1 MVLMLFAV
9 SLLTSGVA
17 GGQVLVIV
25 MEGVTES
32 LLSHVPTPAMDA
44 LASQGVIVS
53 LKPEFPASLLPSLAA
68 MMTGQHT
75 EVTGILDSDVSDGQ
89 GGILTYSK
97 DPEFWSETYNL
108 TDIKVGHVS
117 NYLYKGKAILLY
129 LRSLIT
135 E

>member
-1 MVLMLFAV
+1 MVLMLFVV

-44 LASQGVIVS
+44 LASQGVLVG

-75 EVTGILDSDVSDGQ
+75 EVTGILDTEVSDGQ
-89 GGILTYSK
+89 GGILTYNK
-97 DPEFWSETYNL
+97 DPEFWSETYNNL
-108 TDIKVGHVS
+108 TDIKVSHYIYSFG
-117 NYLYKGKAILLY
+117 GK
-129 LRSLIT
+129 
-135 E
+135 

>member
-1 MVLMLFAV
+1 MVPMLFAV
-9 SLLTSGVA
+9 SLLTSSVA

-44 LASQGVIVS
+44 LASQGVMVS

-75 EVTGILDSDVSDGQ
+75 ELTGILDTEVSDGQ

-108 TDIKVGHVS
+108 TDIKVGHQQFV
-117 NYLYKGKAILLY
+117 
-129 LRSLIT
+129 
-135 E
+135 

>member
-1 MVLMLFAV
+1 MVPMLFAV
-9 SLLTSGVA
+9 SLLTSSVA

-44 LASQGVIVS
+44 LASQGVMVS

-75 EVTGILDSDVSDGQ
+75 ELTGILDTEVSDGQ

-97 DPEFWSETYNL
+97 DPEFWSENYNL
-108 TDIKVGHVS
+108 TDIKVGHFS
-117 NYLYKGKAILLY
+117 NYLYKSNTSYI
-129 LRSLIT
+129 
-135 E
+135 

>member
-1 MVLMLFAV
+1 MVLMLFVV

-32 LLSHVPTPAMDA
+32 LLSHVPTPAIDA
-44 LASQGVIVS
+44 LASQGVLVS

-75 EVTGILDSDVSDGQ
+75 EVTGILDTEVSDGQ

-108 TDIKVGHVS
+108 TDIKVSHYIYS
-117 NYLYKGKAILLY
+117 FKGSEAV
-129 LRSLIT
+129 R
-135 E
+135 

>member
-75 EVTGILDSDVSDGQ
+75 EVTGILDTDVSDGQ

-108 TDIKVGHVS
+108 TDIKVGHLS
-117 NYLYKGKAILLY
+117 NYLY
-129 LRSLIT
+129 
-135 E
+135 

>member
-1 MVLMLFAV
+1 MVPMLFAV
-9 SLLTSGVA
+9 SLLTSSVA

-44 LASQGVIVS
+44 LASQGVMVS
-53 LKPEFPASLLPSLAA
+53 LKPEFPSSLLPSLAA

-75 EVTGILDSDVSDGQ
+75 ELTGILDTEVSDGQ

-108 TDIKVGHVS
+108 TDIKVGHFS
-117 NYLYKGKAILLY
+117 NYLYKSNTSYI
-129 LRSLIT
+129 
-135 E
+135 

>member
-1 MVLMLFAV
+1 MVLMLFVV

-17 GGQVLVIV
+17 GGRVLVIV

-44 LASQGVIVS
+44 LASQGVLVS

-75 EVTGILDSDVSDGQ
+75 EVTGILDTEVSDGQ

-97 DPEFWSETYNL
+97 DPEFWSETYNNL
-108 TDIKVGHVS
+108 TDIKVSHYIYS
-117 NYLYKGKAILLY
+117 FKGKRSNRAIFLL
-129 LRSLIT
+129 
-135 E
+135 

>member
-75 EVTGILDSDVSDGQ
+75 EVTGILDTEVSDGQ

>member
-1 MVLMLFAV
+1 MVLMLFVV
-9 SLLTSGVA
+9 SLLTSSVT

-75 EVTGILDSDVSDGQ
+75 EVTGILDTEVSDGQ